1 MLIGVI
7 AVLCIMCT
15 RKTAKKGRRETRGW
29 EISFMNEW
37 PSPRMAR
44 EEGPRL
50 SPTSVEVEAY
60 LNELQDSDRWSPP
73 RDERRYETHQ
83 FTPNWMRQR
92 LNEPDPKDS
101 LVVHKHSPRVLG
113 DQQNRQA
120 VSDIARPASVHDIDY
135 SPPRAPIDSYP
146 PRTPEP
152 RRSQNE
158 WLHRAEVLCGTRDTP
173 EASRATPNNQNQT
186 MSTPQPIRRAR
197 EIRTTMYV

>member
-1 MLIGVI
+1 
-7 AVLCIMCT
+7 
-15 RKTAKKGRRETRGW
+15 
-29 EISFMNEW
+29 MNEW

-101 LVVHKHSPRVLG
+101 LVVHKHSPRKL
-113 DQQNRQA
+113 A
-120 VSDIARPASVHDIDY
+120 AAARLLPHI
-135 SPPRAPIDSYP
+135 RFL
-146 PRTPEP
+146 
-152 RRSQNE
+152 Q
-158 WLHRAEVLCGTRDTP
+158 TP
-173 EASRATPNNQNQT
+173 EAVAASLQAT
-186 MSTPQPIRRAR
+186 
-197 EIRTTMYV
+197 